1 VRLRHEAF
9 VGQAHRL
16 PRQPERLLYKH
27 KAEHKLSELMAI
39 GFNSSKA
46 FEGGNWRKN

>member
-1 VRLRHEAF
+1 
-9 VGQAHRL
+9 L
-16 PRQPERLLYKH
+16 PYKQ
-27 KAEHKLSELMAI
+27 KQNEKLSELMAI

>member
-1 VRLRHEAF
+1 LPAAATEA
-9 VGQAHRL
+9 VALQA
-16 PRQPERLLYKH
+16 
-27 KAEHKLSELMAI
+27 KAKRKLSELMAI

>member
-1 VRLRHEAF
+1 MACR
-9 VGQAHRL
+9 GD
-16 PRQPERLLYKH
+16 PERFRDCPTS
-27 KAEHKLSELMAI
+27 KAKRKLSELMAI

>member
-1 VRLRHEAF
+1 MNFVR
-9 VGQAHRL
+9 QAL
-16 PRQPERLLYKH
+16 CLSDKSNTN
-27 KAEHKLSELMAI
+27 KLSEPVAI